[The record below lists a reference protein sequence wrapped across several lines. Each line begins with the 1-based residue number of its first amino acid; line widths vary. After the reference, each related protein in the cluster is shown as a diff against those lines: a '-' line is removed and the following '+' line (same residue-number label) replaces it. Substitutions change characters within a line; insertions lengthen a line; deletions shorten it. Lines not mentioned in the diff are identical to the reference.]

1 MRAYARTPVFGES
14 FSFYEVVTMYKPNP
28 QSEFRVKFDFRVDFT
43 NGGYVE
49 GHDFLLDLEGDSVSD
64 DDLKVMIVESM
75 NLAKAGEV
83 KIFQKEIVRRGEHD
97 DA

>member
-1 MRAYARTPVFGES
+1 MGRLACSLRDKT
-14 FSFYEVVTMYKPNP
+14 TMYKPNP

-49 GHDFLLDLEGDSVSD
+49 GHDFLLDLEGDTVSD
-64 DDLKVMIVESM
+64 EDLKSMIVESM

-83 KIFQKEIVRRGEHD
+83 KIFKKEIVRRGEHQD
-97 DA
+97 TYDQD

>member
-1 MRAYARTPVFGES
+1 
-14 FSFYEVVTMYKPNP
+14 MYKPIT

-49 GHDFLLDLEGDSVSD
+49 GHDFLLDLEGSTVSD

-83 KIFQKEIVRRGEHD
+83 KIYKKEIVRRGEHQD
-97 DA
+97 SFDQN

>member
-1 MRAYARTPVFGES
+1 
-14 FSFYEVVTMYKPNP
+14 MYKPNP
-28 QSEFRVKFDFRVDFT
+28 QSEYRVKFDFRVDFT

-49 GHDFLLDLEGDSVSD
+49 GREFLLDLEGDSVSD

-83 KIFQKEIVRRGEHD
+83 KIFKKEIVRRGEHL
-97 DA
+97 DADG